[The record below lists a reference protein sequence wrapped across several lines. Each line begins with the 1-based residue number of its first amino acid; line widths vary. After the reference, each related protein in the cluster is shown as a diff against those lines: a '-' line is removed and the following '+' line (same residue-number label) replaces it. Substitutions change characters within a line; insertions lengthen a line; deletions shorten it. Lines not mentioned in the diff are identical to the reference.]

1 MVFYV
6 SIFIFIFRFLEKEIT
21 IQNKPKTLR
30 TTNWDFAPWDLYPKS
45 DGPDYD
51 FFLDQFLEH
60 PDSAFL
66 TIFIFLRFWKV
77 TYSINGTLML
87 MRHIYISDVFLNKS
101 LSVFKDLRSNENKII
116 LFFST

>member
-1 MVFYV
+1 MKFPMMYMKMVFYV

-60 PDSAFL
+60 PDSGCGLFTL
-66 TIFIFLRFWKV
+66 ELKFYLDCFHTG
-77 TYSINGTLML
+77 TYIVYA
-87 MRHIYISDVFLNKS
+87 MRKKHFDN
-101 LSVFKDLRSNENKII
+101 
-116 LFFST
+116 

>member
-6 SIFIFIFRFLEKEIT
+6 SIFRFLEKEIT

-30 TTNWDFAPWDLYPKS
+30 TTNWDFAPWDLYPRS

-60 PDSAFL
+60 PDSGCGLF
-66 TIFIFLRFWKV
+66 
-77 TYSINGTLML
+77 TLEL
-87 MRHIYISDVFLNKS
+87 KFYLDCFHTGISLCQEKKTF
-101 LSVFKDLRSNENKII
+101 
-116 LFFST
+116 